1 MNESNFKRAIIL
13 IIMLLCATI
22 YVESHV
28 KNDYDMVRQIK
39 KQEQQIIMMKSYIR
53 ILESG
58 KSGKWRRCI

>member
-1 MNESNFKRAIIL
+1 
-13 IIMLLCATI
+13 MLLCATI